1 VIEDQMVISLDIPE
15 SLAEKARLMGLL
27 DADGMA
33 KMLRTEIER
42 REALKDFGSIVDKLH
57 NANIP
62 PMTDEEIRAEI
73 KAARAERR
81 ACAENHR

>member
-1 VIEDQMVISLDIPE
+1 MVISLDIPE

-27 DADGMA
+27 DAEGLA

-42 REALKDFGSIVDKLH
+42 REALKDLRGMVEKIRD
-57 NANIP
+57 ANIP
-62 PMTDEEIRAEI
+62 PMTEEEINAEI

-81 ACAENHR
+81 ARAENHR